1 MSIIAKT
8 RRMLRIGRL
17 ERNQLDRSISKE
29 VLLSLS
35 WLRGYVISRML
46 RPQMKLPRLS
56 FFSAAVVC
64 FNFVASAHAQ
74 QSRAER
80 VAEIQAALR
89 DGKLEGWLFY
99 DFRHS
104 DPLAYRILKLDEKM
118 FVSRRWFYYVPALG
132 EPVKIVQS
140 IEQFKL
146 DSLPGRKLVFRGW
159 QELHARLKEV
169 LGPAENESKRR
180 IAMQYSPMNDIPYIS
195 RVDAG
200 TIELVRSLE
209 VEPVTSAEL
218 VQRFEAVFSPAQHQM
233 HVEASDKMHRIIQEA
248 FAEIARRI
256 RASEPTTEWDIAQFM
271 LRRYAEEGMEQEPMI
286 IAVNAN
292 AANPHYMPTKDKN
305 SPIKRGDFV
314 LIDAATNLDK
324 PDAVATDQT
333 WTGYVGETVP
343 DEYTRIFNIVR
354 EARDSA
360 VDFVRKN
367 IRAGKSIRGA
377 EVDDVSRGVITRAG
391 FGEQFTHRTGHSIGE
406 ETHGNGVNIDD
417 FETRDSRRIIP
428 GICFSIEPGI
438 YLEGKFGVRSEINV
452 YVSDKDIE
460 ITGRP
465 IQTEIIAILKTP
477 SGPSRERH

>member
-1 MSIIAKT
+1 
-8 RRMLRIGRL
+8 ML
-17 ERNQLDRSISKE
+17 
-29 VLLSLS
+29 
-35 WLRGYVISRML
+35 
-46 RPQMKLPRLS
+46 
-56 FFSAAVVC
+56 A
-64 FNFVASAHAQ
+64 
-74 QSRAER
+74 
-80 VAEIQAALR
+80 
-89 DGKLEGWLFY
+89 
-99 DFRHS
+99 
-104 DPLAYRILKLDEKM
+104 
-118 FVSRRWFYYVPALG
+118 SRRWFYYVPASA

-146 DSLPGRKLVFRGW
+146 DSLPGKKLVFRGW
-159 QELHARLKEV
+159 QELHARLREA
-169 LGPAENESKRR
+169 LGAAPKESKKR

-200 TIELVRSLE
+200 TIELVRSFGI
-209 VEPVTSAEL
+209 EPVTSAEL
-218 VQRFEAVFSPAQHQM
+218 VQKFEAVFSPAQHQM

-248 FAEIARRI
+248 FSEIASRI
-256 RASEPTTEWDIAQFM
+256 RANEPTTEWAIAQFM
-271 LRRYAEEGMEQEPMI
+271 QRRYSEEGMQQEPMI
-286 IAVNAN
+286 VAVNAN
-292 AANPHYMPTKDKN
+292 TANPHYMPTKEKN

-314 LIDAATNLDK
+314 LIDAATKLNK

-343 DEYTRIFNIVR
+343 EEYVRIFNIVR

-367 IRAGKSIRGA
+367 VRAGRSIRGA

-428 GICFSIEPGI
+428 GVCFSIEPGI

-452 YVSDKDIE
+452 YVSDKDVE
-460 ITGRP
+460 VTGQP
-465 IQTEIIAILKTP
+465 IQTEIIPILKTQ
-477 SGPSRERH
+477 

>member
-1 MSIIAKT
+1 
-8 RRMLRIGRL
+8 ML
-17 ERNQLDRSISKE
+17 
-29 VLLSLS
+29 
-35 WLRGYVISRML
+35 
-46 RPQMKLPRLS
+46 
-56 FFSAAVVC
+56 A
-64 FNFVASAHAQ
+64 
-74 QSRAER
+74 
-80 VAEIQAALR
+80 
-89 DGKLEGWLFY
+89 
-99 DFRHS
+99 
-104 DPLAYRILKLDEKM
+104 
-118 FVSRRWFYYVPALG
+118 SRRWFYYVPASG
-132 EPVKIVQS
+132 EPVKFVQS

-146 DSLPGRKLVFRGW
+146 DSLPGKKLVFRGW
-159 QELHARLKEV
+159 QELHSRLREV
-169 LGPAENESKRR
+169 LAPPARESKRR
-180 IAMQYSPMNDIPYIS
+180 VAMQYSPMNDIPYIS

-200 TIELVRSLE
+200 TIELVRSFG
-209 VEPVTSAEL
+209 VEPISSAEL
-218 VQRFEAVFSPAQHQM
+218 VQRFEAVFSPEQHQM

-256 RASEPTTEWDIAQFM
+256 RADEPTTEWDIAEFM
-271 LRRYAEEGMEQEPMI
+271 LRRYKEEGMEQEPMI
-286 IAVNAN
+286 VAVNAN

-314 LIDAATNLDK
+314 LIDAATKFVK

-333 WTGYVGETVP
+333 WSGYVGETVP
-343 DEYTRIFNIVR
+343 EQYTKIFNIVR

-367 IRAGKSIRGA
+367 IRAGKQIRGA

-428 GICFSIEPGI
+428 GVCFSIEPGI

-460 ITGRP
+460 VTGQP
-465 IQTEIIAILKTP
+465 IQTEIIPILKL
-477 SGPSRERH
+477 

>member
-1 MSIIAKT
+1 M
-8 RRMLRIGRL
+8 
-17 ERNQLDRSISKE
+17 
-29 VLLSLS
+29 SLS
-35 WLRGYVISRML
+35 KTNGPSWKGGT
-46 RPQMKLPRLS
+46 
-56 FFSAAVVC
+56 FFTAWILC
-64 FNFVASAHAQ
+64 LILVASTHGQQ
-74 QSRAER
+74 QSPTER
-80 VAEIQAALR
+80 VTEIQAALR
-89 DGKLEGWLFY
+89 QAKLDGWLFY

-104 DPLAYRILKLDEKM
+104 DPLAYRILKLDDKM
-118 FVSRRWFYYVPALG
+118 FASRRWFYYIPASG

-146 DSLPGRKLVFRGW
+146 DSLPGRKIIFRGW
-159 QELHARLKEV
+159 QELHARLRET
-169 LGPAENESKRR
+169 LNNAESKRR

-200 TIELVRSLE
+200 TIELVRSFG

-233 HVEASDKMHRIIQEA
+233 QVEASDKMHRIIQDA

-256 RASEPTTEWDIAQFM
+256 RADQPTTEWDIAQFM
-271 LRRYAEEGMEQEPMI
+271 LGRYKNEGMQQEPMI
-286 IAVNAN
+286 VAVNAN
-292 AANPHYMPTKDKN
+292 TADPHYMPTKEKN

-314 LIDAATNLDK
+314 LIDAATKLNK

-343 DEYTRIFNIVR
+343 EEYTRIFNIVR
-354 EARDSA
+354 DARDSA
-360 VDFVRKN
+360 VDFIRKN
-367 IRAGKSIRGA
+367 VRAGKAIRGA

-417 FETRDSRRIIP
+417 FETRDSRRITP
-428 GICFSIEPGI
+428 GVCFSIEPGI
-438 YLEGKFGVRSEINV
+438 YQDGKFGVRSEINV

-460 ITGRP
+460 VTGQP
-465 IQTEIIAILKTP
+465 IQTKIIAILSDQK
-477 SGPSRERH
+477 SML

>member
-1 MSIIAKT
+1 MHSEQT
-8 RRMLRIGRL
+8 
-17 ERNQLDRSISKE
+17 
-29 VLLSLS
+29 
-35 WLRGYVISRML
+35 
-46 RPQMKLPRLS
+46 P
-56 FFSAAVVC
+56 
-64 FNFVASAHAQ
+64 
-74 QSRAER
+74 AER

-89 DGKLEGWLFY
+89 EAKLDGWLFY

-104 DPLAYRILKLDEKM
+104 DPLAYRILNLDEKM
-118 FVSRRWFYYVPALG
+118 HASRRWFYYIPASG

-159 QELHARLKEV
+159 QELQTRLREV
-169 LGPAENESKRR
+169 LAPAAKESKRR

-200 TIELVRSLE
+200 TIELVRSFG
-209 VEPVTSAEL
+209 VEPITSAEL
-218 VQRFEAVFSPAQHQM
+218 VQRFEAVFSPEQHQM

-256 RASEPTTEWDIAQFM
+256 RAEEPTTEWDIADFM
-271 LRRYAEEGMEQEPMI
+271 LRRYQEERMEQEPMI
-286 IAVNAN
+286 VAVNAN
-292 AANPHYMPTKDKN
+292 AANPHYMPTKEKN

-314 LIDAATNLDK
+314 LIDAATKLTK
-324 PDAVATDQT
+324 PEAVATDQT

-343 DEYTRIFNIVR
+343 EEYSRIFNIVR

-367 IRAGKSIRGA
+367 IRAGKPIRGA

-391 FGEQFTHRTGHSIGE
+391 FGEHFTHRTGHSIGE

-417 FETRDSRRIIP
+417 FETRDSRRIIS
-428 GICFSIEPGI
+428 GVCFSIEPGI

-460 ITGRP
+460 VTGQP
-465 IQTEIIAILKTP
+465 IQTEIIPILKLDD
-477 SGPSRERH
+477 S

>member
-1 MSIIAKT
+1 MRA
-8 RRMLRIGRL
+8 G
-17 ERNQLDRSISKE
+17 
-29 VLLSLS
+29 
-35 WLRGYVISRML
+35 
-46 RPQMKLPRLS
+46 
-56 FFSAAVVC
+56 
-64 FNFVASAHAQ
+64 
-74 QSRAER
+74 QSPAER
-80 VAEIQAALR
+80 VAEIQSALR
-89 DGKLEGWLFY
+89 EAKLDGWLFY

-118 FVSRRWFYYVPALG
+118 FASRRWFYYVPASG
-132 EPVKIVQS
+132 EPAKIVQS

-159 QELHARLKEV
+159 QELNARLREV
-169 LGPAENESKRR
+169 LAPTPKESKRHV
-180 IAMQYSPMNDIPYIS
+180 AMQYSPMNDIPYVS

-200 TIELVRSLE
+200 TIELVRSCG

-218 VQRFEAVFSPAQHQM
+218 VQRFEAVFSPEQHQM

-248 FAEIARRI
+248 FGEIARRI
-256 RASEPTTEWDIAQFM
+256 RAEEPTTEWDIAEFM
-271 LRRYAEEGMEQEPMI
+271 LRRYKDEGMEQEPMI
-286 IAVNAN
+286 VAVNAN
-292 AANPHYMPTKDKN
+292 AANPHYMPTREKN

-314 LIDAATNLDK
+314 LIDAATK
-324 PDAVATDQT
+324 FSKSDAVATDQT

-343 DEYTRIFNIVR
+343 EEYSRIFNIVK

-367 IRAGKSIRGA
+367 IRAAKPIRGA

-428 GICFSIEPGI
+428 GVCFSIEPGI

-460 ITGRP
+460 VTGQP
-465 IQTEIIAILKTP
+465 IQTEIIPILKTP
-477 SGPSRERH
+477 